1 MYAYLVH
8 HYCCLQYGK
17 IGWNVP
23 YDFNDSDF
31 LISRRLLALYLTK
44 AHEDGDEFLPW
55 GSLKYLIGKFLYS
68 VHNQC
73 IIMSVLLHV
82 CVND

>member
-1 MYAYLVH
+1 
-8 HYCCLQYGK
+8 
-17 IGWNVP
+17 VP

-55 GSLKYLIGKFLYS
+55 GSLKYLIGK
-68 VHNQC
+68 
-73 IIMSVLLHV
+73 
-82 CVND
+82 